1 MRSVLWHGRITS
13 TPKAPAKPAWE
24 PGPGAIKDAGVAI
37 SSGTTAFAGVLR
49 RCDDE
54 PTLVV
59 ESDLS
64 GDTAVGDKELDAI
77 IRLLGGALDDILSG
91 TGGE

>member
-1 MRSVLWHGRITS
+1 MAGSRQH
-13 TPKAPAKPAWE
+13 PKRPPSL
-24 PGPGAIKDAGVAI
+24 PGNQARAQSATLA
-37 SSGTTAFAGVLR
+37 SRRGTAAFAGVLPQ
-49 RCDDE
+49 CDDE

-59 ESDLS
+59 ESDLFS
-64 GDTAVGDKELDAI
+64 DTAVGDKELDAI